1 MSTISALGIDQAE
14 LSLFQELKEVMA
26 KHTKVKR
33 KFGIALEHEH
43 FPLNDGEVLHET
55 HDAEARILKVE
66 VIKKESLPEHTVIA
80 EWSLASGEPTP
91 SRYCCTLSTPS
102 K

>member
-1 MSTISALGIDQAE
+1 MSTVSALGIDQAE

-43 FPLNDGEVLHET
+43 FPYAKSFN
-55 HDAEARILKVE
+55 
-66 VIKKESLPEHTVIA
+66 
-80 EWSLASGEPTP
+80 
-91 SRYCCTLSTPS
+91 RYFDLSTLYRR